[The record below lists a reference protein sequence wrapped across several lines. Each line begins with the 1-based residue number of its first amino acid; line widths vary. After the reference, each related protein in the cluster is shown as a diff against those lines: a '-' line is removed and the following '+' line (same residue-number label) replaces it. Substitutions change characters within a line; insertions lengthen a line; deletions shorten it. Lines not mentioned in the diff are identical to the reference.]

1 MMVKKLTI
9 EEYNRMMGLQPPPV
23 QGVMEGDA
31 PSTNGA
37 AIELHENFAG
47 YTKKFIKHDWQTID
61 IIHLLRYMDRE
72 GPNVGCANWSEMGAM
87 KTSTGLWL
95 LERKIN

>member
-1 MMVKKLTI
+1 MVKKLTI

-37 AIELHENFAG
+37 AIELHENFA
-47 YTKKFIKHDWQTID
+47 HS
-61 IIHLLRYMDRE
+61 LRLFLRFC
-72 GPNVGCANWSEMGAM
+72 PI
-87 KTSTGLWL
+87 GLSSM
-95 LERKIN
+95 